1 MIIRIPN
8 EIWDMP
14 ISAASVLGGLFLL
27 LLIARDF
34 DKRRNATG
42 K

>member
-8 EIWDMP
+8 QIWDMP
-14 ISAASVLGGLFLL
+14 ISAATVIGVVFLL
-27 LLIARDF
+27 LLVARDF
-34 DKRRNATG
+34 DKRRNATD